1 MRIFSMTLV
10 MNHTLF
16 NYIVPSDSTVAV
28 YFVRYSEWV
37 FECEC
42 NCLEKSYGPVPLARR
57 LKGRTA

>member
-16 NYIVPSDSTVAV
+16 NYIVPSDGTVV
-28 YFVRYSEWV
+28 FFLVGDSEWV

-42 NCLEKSYGPVPLARR
+42 NCL
-57 LKGRTA
+57 